1 MEAIRLWENAPL
13 QIEGEE
19 EPAIRYFPAEEKRGN
34 GTVIIFAGGGY
45 MRRSKHEDEG
55 YALFLNSLG
64 LDAFVLDYRI
74 LPYRYPAALID
85 ARRAVRFVRA
95 NAEKFGVNP
104 EKIAVMGSSAG
115 GHLAAHVSTYRGSLE
130 AEAHDALDQVD
141 PTPNAQI
148 LCYAVTDHQAHLG
161 SYKNLLGE
169 ENLGIKD
176 EVNPILLADET
187 PPPAI
192 IWHTETDPAVKV
204 TSTLAYAARLHEL
217 DVRCEVHIYPEG
229 GHGLGLANNNPSVRR
244 WQKELEFW
252 LKSKEYIAKT

>member
-19 EPAIRYFPAEEKRGN
+19 EPSLRYFPAENKQGD

-45 MRRSKHEDEG
+45 MRRSAHEADK
-55 YALFLNSLG
+55 YALFLNTLG

-95 NAEKFGVNP
+95 NAENFGISP

-115 GHLAAHVSTYRGSLE
+115 GHLAAHVSTFRGELPYE
-130 AEAHDALDQVD
+130 ANDELDKTD

-148 LCYAVTDHQAHLG
+148 LCYGVTEYQSNLLT
-161 SYKNLLGE
+161 YKNLLGDRLE
-169 ENLGIKD
+169 ELR
-176 EVNPILLADET
+176 EAVNPILLADAT
-187 PPPAI
+187 APRAF
-192 IWHTETDPAVKV
+192 IWHTETDTAVSV
-204 TSTLAYAARLHEL
+204 ESTYRYAARLHSL
-217 DVRCEVHIYPEG
+217 GVRCEMHIYPEG
-229 GHGLGLANNNPSVRR
+229 PHGIGLADAYPSVRR
-244 WQKELEFW
+244 WQGELAFW
-252 LKSKEYIAKT
+252 LKNEGYIN